1 MAGSHAQSPQAIN
14 FQAVARDNAGNI
26 LVNQPISIR
35 LSILSGSITGTAA
48 YVETHSKIT
57 DNYGMFAL
65 QIGMGTMQSGTF
77 ITINW
82 VANSYFLKVEIDP
95 AGGSD
100 YIVAGRSQFVSVPY
114 ALHATTADNGFS
126 GNYNDLSNR
135 PLLFDGNFSSLN
147 ARPST
152 LAGYGI
158 SDAMHTSHAANG
170 ITTSNISTW
179 DTAYSWGNHAGLYRP
194 ISYVP
199 SWGEITSKPA
209 FATVATS
216 GSYNDLNNKP
226 VLFDWSFDSLVNK
239 PTTLAGYGIT
249 DAMNTSHA
257 ANGITTT
264 NIYNWDT
271 AYSWGNHVGL
281 YRPISY
287 VPSWVEITS
296 KPAFATVATS
306 GSYNDL
312 NNKPVLF
319 DGSFESLV
327 NKPTTLAGYGITDA
341 MNTSHP
347 ANNITNSNI
356 TNWNTAYSWGNH
368 AGLYRPIS
376 YVPSWT
382 EITGKP
388 TFATV
393 ATTGNYY
400 DLTNKPTG
408 QNPGDMLYW
417 NGTQWVNVPAGT
429 NGQVLTFNNGVPTWG
444 AGQIP
449 IVYSVPASQILS
461 TTAVS
466 GGSIGSQGSAAITAR
481 GVCWSTTA
489 NPTIA
494 GSHTTDGSGS
504 GDFVS
509 NISGLSPNTQYHLRA
524 YASNVAG
531 TAYSNDIVFTTL
543 ATCGTSLAISH
554 PVVAGV
560 APVSKIIIYGTVT
573 NIAGETTKCW
583 ITSNLGADRQ
593 ATAVSDATE
602 ASAGW
607 YWQFNRRQGFKH
619 DGTTRTPGTTWI
631 TTIIESSD
639 WIATNDP
646 CSLELGTSWR
656 LPTSTEW
663 TNVDATGNWTSWA
676 GPWNSALKLHAAG
689 CLVATDASLSYRGT
703 SGFYQSSVQNDA
715 NYGRY
720 LYFYSTSS
728 VMNFNSKAY
737 GFSVRCIRDN

>member
-1 MAGSHAQSPQAIN
+1 
-14 FQAVARDNAGNI
+14 
-26 LVNQPISIR
+26 
-35 LSILSGSITGTAA
+35 
-48 YVETHSKIT
+48 
-57 DNYGMFAL
+57 
-65 QIGMGTMQSGTF
+65 MG
-77 ITINW
+77 I
-82 VANSYFLKVEIDP
+82 
-95 AGGSD
+95 
-100 YIVAGRSQFVSVPY
+100 SQFVSVPY

-126 GNYNDLSNR
+126 GNYNDLSNK
-135 PLLFDGNFSSLN
+135 PLLFDGNFTSLSG
-147 ARPST
+147 RPTT
-152 LAGYGI
+152 LAGFGI
-158 SDAMHTSHAANG
+158 ADAMSTSHAANI
-170 ITTSNISTW
+170 ITSSNISDW
-179 DTAYSWGNHAGLYRP
+179 DTAYSWGNHSGLYRP

-199 SWGEITSKPA
+199 SWTEITEKPE

-226 VLFDWSFDSLVNK
+226 VLFGGSFDSLLNK
-239 PTTLAGYGIT
+239 PTTLTGYGIT
-249 DAMNTSHA
+249 DAMT
-257 ANGITTT
+257 
-264 NIYNWDT
+264 
-271 AYSWGNHVGL
+271 
-281 YRPISY
+281 
-287 VPSWVEITS
+287 
-296 KPAFATVATS
+296 
-306 GSYNDL
+306 
-312 NNKPVLF
+312 
-319 DGSFESLV
+319 
-327 NKPTTLAGYGITDA
+327 
-341 MNTSHP
+341 TSHP
-347 ANNITNSNI
+347 ANSITNSNI
-356 TNWNTAYSWGNH
+356 TNWSTAYSWGNH

-417 NGTQWVNVPAGT
+417 NGTQWLNVAAGT
-429 NGQVLTFNNGVPTWG
+429 NGQVLTFNNGVPTWS

-466 GGSIGSQGSAAITAR
+466 GGSIGSQGSASITAR
-481 GVCWSTTA
+481 GVCWNTTS
-489 NPTIA
+489 NPTIS

-509 NISGLSPNTQYHLRA
+509 SIDGLSPNTLYHIRA

-531 TAYSNDIVFTTL
+531 TAYSNDIVITTL
-543 ATCGTSLAISH
+543 TTCGTSLPISH

-573 NIAGETTKCW
+573 NIAGEATKCW

-619 DGTTRTPGTTWI
+619 DGTTRTPGTIWI

-639 WIATNDP
+639 WIAANDP